1 MTERE
6 RYIDV
11 YRVGLLWA
19 LVFDW
24 RALTLSGRWGGKTW
38 HEIKTV
44 AEAARKRNWRRVRQ
58 SFHGWHAE
66 HEYAGTRCGVGWTA
80 KRALKDLRR
89 HLDAAR

>member
-11 YRVGLLWA
+11 YRVGLLYA

-24 RALTLSGRWGGKTW
+24 RALVLAGRKPSLTW
-38 HEIKTV
+38 REIKHIT
-44 AEAARKRNWRRVRQ
+44 AAARKGNWRRVWT

-80 KRALKDLRR
+80 KRALKDLRK
-89 HLDAAR
+89 HLDGAR